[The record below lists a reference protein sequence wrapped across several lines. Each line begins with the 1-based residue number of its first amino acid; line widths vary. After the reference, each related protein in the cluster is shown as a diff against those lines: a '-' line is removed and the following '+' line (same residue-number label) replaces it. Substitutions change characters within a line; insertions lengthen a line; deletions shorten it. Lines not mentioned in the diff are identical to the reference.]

1 MGGGRAPAHRVP
13 HLVRGAD
20 PDYRRH
26 ARRRGFLVW
35 CWAATTFHGGGSG
48 RRSLPGDGS
57 QGGGNDVV
65 AATMS
70 SGARR
75 CGNDV
80 VGRIARGGSGG
91 DGEAGVA
98 GRGLALTPKEQRWSR
113 LERLAPEEGV
123 APEEVAAVADAGQC
137 VYGCRAGLAPAVV
150 WIHDRGAGFAPGGG
164 GGVE

>member
-35 CWAATTFHGGGSG
+35 CWADTTFHGCGSG

-80 VGRIARGGSGG
+80 VGRIAGGGSGG
-91 DGEAGVA
+91 ERG
-98 GRGLALTPKEQRWSR
+98 GRSG
-113 LERLAPEEGV
+113 
-123 APEEVAAVADAGQC
+123 
-137 VYGCRAGLAPAVV
+137 
-150 WIHDRGAGFAPGGG
+150 GAGSGAHSKRAALVTLGAACARGGSSARGGG
-164 GGVE
+164 GGSGRRVVRLRPRCGPGASCGPD